1 MALRQAYT
9 RFISLRNFAPTAAA
23 AVAVSTVGLSHA
35 ASPLLVSPAAQLPT
49 LQQSRTAI
57 TVPVQNN
64 KVPRALRRLT
74 RTIYGDRLLQEW
86 RDRQHFTKPAKRRFE
101 AKKATELRLR
111 KEEFREKLR
120 WAMQRKAR
128 YVDAARVAVW
138 QSDLCHEQHMDLLSP
153 AASGRSRV
161 QCPSS
166 MPCVAPQGV
175 LRRPGCRMLND

>member
-9 RFISLRNFAPTAAA
+9 RLISLRSFAPLASTIN
-23 AVAVSTVGLSHA
+23 AVSTAGSTQSVT
-35 ASPLLVSPAAQLPT
+35 PLLAPVAAQLLTP
-49 LQQSRTAI
+49 QQSRTAI

-128 YVDAARVAVW
+128 CFVHGVSVNSGPASPFMSIVPAGYLLQHLVA
-138 QSDLCHEQHMDLLSP
+138 HP
-153 AASGRSRV
+153 
-161 QCPSS
+161 
-166 MPCVAPQGV
+166 
-175 LRRPGCRMLND
+175 

>member
-9 RFISLRNFAPTAAA
+9 KFISLRNFAPATTAAK
-23 AVAVSTVGLSHA
+23 AVSTAGLPHA
-35 ASPLLVSPAAQLPT
+35 ASPLLAAPATQLLTP
-49 LQQSRTAI
+49 QQSRTAI

-128 YVDAARVAVW
+128 YVDAVRVAIW
-138 QSDLCHEQHMDLLSP
+138 QSDSCHERHMDLLSA
-153 AASGRSRV
+153 AASG
-161 QCPSS
+161 SS
-166 MPCVAPQGV
+166 
-175 LRRPGCRMLND
+175 

>member
-9 RFISLRNFAPTAAA
+9 KLISLRNFAPATTAAL
-23 AVAVSTVGLSHA
+23 AVSTSGLPHA
-35 ASPLLVSPAAQLPT
+35 ASSLLASPATQLSTPQ
-49 LQQSRTAI
+49 QQSRTAI

-128 YVDAARVAVW
+128 CVDAV
-138 QSDLCHEQHMDLLSP
+138 CI
-153 AASGRSRV
+153 AS
-161 QCPSS
+161 
-166 MPCVAPQGV
+166 
-175 LRRPGCRMLND
+175 